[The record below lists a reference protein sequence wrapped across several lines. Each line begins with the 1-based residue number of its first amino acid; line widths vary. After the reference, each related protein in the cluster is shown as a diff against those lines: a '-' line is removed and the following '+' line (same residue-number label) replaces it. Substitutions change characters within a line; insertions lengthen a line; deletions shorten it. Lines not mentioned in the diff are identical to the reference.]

1 MKEGG
6 YHGTPLQQDRRS
18 RRSTGRYPASFS
30 VEWSHG
36 YFHAPLPVPRD
47 LPAGGREVVLPGRR
61 PDCPPS
67 GRRHPQTMEQ
77 QSYNIWRHAMTRLMT
92 LMVALSLAVLSI
104 VLGAP
109 RELWLSPPF

>member
-61 PDCPPS
+61 PDCPPPRA
-67 GRRHPQTMEQ
+67 GD
-77 QSYNIWRHAMTRLMT
+77 T
-92 LMVALSLAVLSI
+92 LKPWNNKATIYGGM
-104 VLGAP
+104 P
-109 RELWLSPPF
+109 